1 MTRYD
6 RYGLTASTTEQQKQP
21 TEQQSRDSSTAM
33 TDEELLLLERAN
45 AERDEIFLRYDH
57 GRKCDSIDAWED
69 PMFEIYT
76 QADRYGFLHPVAL
89 PPTSQSKETEVLL
102 RRKTEMERVK
112 KWVKMHKNWGSA
124 ATKENLRRRV
134 MKGIPDRMRSAIWR
148 KLLDLDRQVLDNPGM
163 YGRMLECARAHSPD
177 IRQID
182 FDVNRQFRN
191 HVFFRER
198 YSVKQQSL
206 FRVLA
211 AYSMYNTEV
220 GYCQGMSTVAA
231 VLLMYFDEEDTFWA
245 LDVLM
250 TNVRYAMHGL
260 YIVGFPKLMRF
271 LEHHDKIL
279 SKCLPKLKKHLDK
292 HDVHSVLYSLKWF
305 FVIFIE
311 RIPFSLCLRVWDIY
325 MMFGERVLTAMAY
338 TILKIHKS
346 ALLRMK
352 DMDEVTDFLQTRLH
366 QKFGYDDDHV
376 IKVLQNSL
384 DELKRLKLLNLPPP
398 SANELPTV
406 PRGQAVEPSTKARI
420 GHRNEQFSEREIALK
435 ETVLYRSE
443 SKNDEDDGNEQYNN
457 GVQGS
462 AVGTDRTATAAD
474 EDDERTE
481 EGYDDITDD
490 TFSQI
495 QTGVSTGSLRTIQS
509 FTTFDTGTSLATS
522 LNSLVIIDSFD
533 DYLSDMDGG
542 SITKHSLTGTSV
554 TSTNDISLTSYD
566 RTCDILRLQSTTTTG
581 QQQTGRDPPPAG
593 TTSAVLLLD
602 QLAAQ
607 LSDEELSS
615 YGAAVELML
624 DDEEVVD
631 GSSSAARMLVDRGDV
646 GERVTEE
653 LERVPDPALP
663 NGHDTDGEAGFALDD
678 ASDQQPA
685 DEEDE
690 DELTEKQLSF

>member
-1 MTRYD
+1 MPTLRPSMTRYD
-6 RYGLTASTTEQQKQP
+6 RYGLTASTEQQKQS
-21 TEQQSRDSSTAM
+21 TEQQQQVRDSGGDSTTM

-45 AERDEIFLRYDH
+45 AERDEIFLRYDR
-57 GRKCDSIDAWED
+57 GRKCDNIDVWED

-89 PPTSQSKETEVLL
+89 SPTGHTKEAEILL
-102 RRKTEMERVK
+102 QHKTEMERVK

-134 MKGIPDRMRSAIWR
+134 MKGIPDRMRAAIWR
-148 KLLDLDRQVLDNPGM
+148 KLLDLDRQVQDNPGM
-163 YGRMLECARAHSPD
+163 YERMLECARARSPD

-191 HVFFRER
+191 HVFYRER

-211 AYSMYNTEV
+211 AYSMYNTEI

-250 TNVRYAMHGL
+250 TNARYAMHGL

-279 SKCLPKLKKHLDK
+279 TKCLPKLKKHLDK

-346 ALLRMK
+346 AILRMK

-366 QKFGYDDDHV
+366 KKFGYEDDHV

-384 DELKRLKLLNLPPP
+384 DELKRLKLLNLPPAA
-398 SANELPTV
+398 ANELPTV
-406 PRGQAVEPSTKARI
+406 PRGQTVEPSTKARI

-443 SKNDEDDGNEQYNN
+443 SKNDEDDGDEQYNN
-457 GVQGS
+457 GVDGQ
-462 AVGTDRTATAAD
+462 VVCTDRTATAD
-474 EDDERTE
+474 DDDDERTE
-481 EGYDDITDD
+481 KDYDDITDD
-490 TFSQI
+490 AVSQLH
-495 QTGVSTGSLRTIQS
+495 TGVSTGSLRTIQS

-533 DYLSDMDGG
+533 DYCDNDR
-542 SITKHSLTGTSV
+542 IIEE
-554 TSTNDISLTSYD
+554 ST
-566 RTCDILRLQSTTTTG
+566 RL
-581 QQQTGRDPPPAG
+581 
-593 TTSAVLLLD
+593 
-602 QLAAQ
+602 
-607 LSDEELSS
+607 
-615 YGAAVELML
+615 
-624 DDEEVVD
+624 
-631 GSSSAARMLVDRGDV
+631 
-646 GERVTEE
+646 
-653 LERVPDPALP
+653 
-663 NGHDTDGEAGFALDD
+663 
-678 ASDQQPA
+678 
-685 DEEDE
+685 
-690 DELTEKQLSF
+690 

>member
-6 RYGLTASTTEQQKQP
+6 RYSLSTDQQQQKQTLNSP
-21 TEQQSRDSSTAM
+21 SAAAAADRKLDTVAVAPGTTM

-45 AERDEIFLRYDH
+45 AERDEIFLRYDQ

-69 PMFEIYT
+69 PMFEVYT
-76 QADRYGFLHPVAL
+76 QADRYGFLHPVA
-89 PPTSQSKETEVLL
+89 PAQSKEAELL
-102 RRKTEMERVK
+102 QHRIEMERVK
-112 KWVKMHKNWGSA
+112 KWVKMHKNWDAA

-148 KLLDLDRQVLDNPGM
+148 KLLDLDRQIRENGGM
-163 YGRMLECARAHSPD
+163 YDRMLDCARRHSPD

-191 HVFFRER
+191 HVFYRER

-250 TNVRYAMHGL
+250 TNQRYAMHGL

-271 LEHHDKIL
+271 LAHHDRIL
-279 SKCLPKLKKHLDK
+279 TKCLPKVKKHLDK
-292 HDVHSVLYSLKWF
+292 HEVHSVLYSLKWF

-325 MMFGERVLTAMAY
+325 MMYGERVLTAMAY
-338 TILKIHKS
+338 TILKVHKTK
-346 ALLRMK
+346 LLRMK
-352 DMDEVTDFLQTRLH
+352 DMDQVTDFLQTSLH
-366 QKFGYDDDHV
+366 KQFGYDDDYV
-376 IKVLQNSL
+376 IKALQSSM
-384 DELKRLKLLNLPPP
+384 DELKKLKLLNLPPP
-398 SANELPTV
+398 SANELPTM
-406 PRGQAVEPSTKARI
+406 PRGQTVEPSTKARI

-443 SKNDEDDGNEQYNN
+443 SKNEEEEEQYNN
-457 GVQGS
+457 GVQG
-462 AVGTDRTATAAD
+462 AGDRAATAED

-481 EGYDDITDD
+481 KDYDDITED
-490 TFSQI
+490 TVSQLH
-495 QTGVSTGSLRTIQS
+495 TV
-509 FTTFDTGTSLATS
+509 
-522 LNSLVIIDSFD
+522 
-533 DYLSDMDGG
+533 SDMDGG

-566 RTCDILRLQSTTTTG
+566 RTCDIFRLQASG
-581 QQQTGRDPPPAG
+581 QHPSSRDPPPAG

-624 DDEEVVD
+624 DDEEDD
-631 GSSSAARMLVDRGDV
+631 GAAEAGNPVQRTKERDTGDDVSLVPEESEERELDPMEQSA
-646 GERVTEE
+646 T
-653 LERVPDPALP
+653 DPSP
-663 NGHDTDGEAGFALDD
+663 NGQTNPTIMLHSPEQ
-678 ASDQQPA
+678 QQPA
-685 DEEDE
+685 VDEEDE

>member
-6 RYGLTASTTEQQKQP
+6 RYSLSTDQQQQKQTLNP
-21 TEQQSRDSSTAM
+21 PSAAAAADRRLDTVAVASRTTM

-45 AERDEIFLRYDH
+45 AERDEIFLRYDQ

-69 PMFEIYT
+69 PMFEVYT
-76 QADRYGFLHPVAL
+76 QADRYGFLHPVA
-89 PPTSQSKETEVLL
+89 PAQSKEAELL
-102 RRKTEMERVK
+102 QHRIEMERVK
-112 KWVKMHKNWGSA
+112 KWVKMHKNWDAA

-148 KLLDLDRQVLDNPGM
+148 KLLDLDRQIRENGGM
-163 YGRMLECARAHSPD
+163 YDRMLDCARRHSPD

-191 HVFFRER
+191 HVFYRER

-250 TNVRYAMHGL
+250 TNQRYAMHGL

-271 LEHHDKIL
+271 LAHHDRIL
-279 SKCLPKLKKHLDK
+279 TKCLPKVKKHLDK
-292 HDVHSVLYSLKWF
+292 HEVHSVLYSLKWF

-325 MMFGERVLTAMAY
+325 MMYGERVLTAMAY
-338 TILKIHKS
+338 TILKVHKTK
-346 ALLRMK
+346 LLRMK
-352 DMDEVTDFLQTRLH
+352 DMDQVTDFLQTSLH
-366 QKFGYDDDHV
+366 KQFGYDDDYV
-376 IKVLQNSL
+376 IKALQSSM
-384 DELKRLKLLNLPPP
+384 DELKKLKLLNLPPP
-398 SANELPTV
+398 SANELPTM
-406 PRGQAVEPSTKARI
+406 PRGQTVEPSTKARI

-443 SKNDEDDGNEQYNN
+443 SKNEEEEEQYNN
-457 GVQGS
+457 GVQG
-462 AVGTDRTATAAD
+462 AGDRAATAED

-481 EGYDDITDD
+481 KDYDDITED
-490 TFSQI
+490 TVSQLH
-495 QTGVSTGSLRTIQS
+495 TV
-509 FTTFDTGTSLATS
+509 
-522 LNSLVIIDSFD
+522 
-533 DYLSDMDGG
+533 SDMDGG

-566 RTCDILRLQSTTTTG
+566 RTCDIFRLQASG
-581 QQQTGRDPPPAG
+581 QHPSSRDPPPTG

-624 DDEEVVD
+624 DDEEDD
-631 GSSSAARMLVDRGDV
+631 GAAEAGNPVQMTKERDTGDDVSLVPEESEERELDPMEQSA
-646 GERVTEE
+646 T
-653 LERVPDPALP
+653 DPSP
-663 NGHDTDGEAGFALDD
+663 NGQTNPTIMLHSPEQ
-678 ASDQQPA
+678 QQPA
-685 DEEDE
+685 VDEEDE

>member
-6 RYGLTASTTEQQKQP
+6 RYSLSTDQQQQKQTLNP
-21 TEQQSRDSSTAM
+21 PAAAADRKLDTVAVAPGTTM

-45 AERDEIFLRYDH
+45 AERDEIFLRYDQ

-69 PMFEIYT
+69 PMFEVYT
-76 QADRYGFLHPVAL
+76 QADRYGFLHPVA
-89 PPTSQSKETEVLL
+89 PAQSKEAELL
-102 RRKTEMERVK
+102 QHRIEMERVK
-112 KWVKMHKNWGSA
+112 KWVKMHKNWDAA

-148 KLLDLDRQVLDNPGM
+148 KLLDLDRQIRENGGM
-163 YGRMLECARAHSPD
+163 YDRMLDCARRHSPD

-191 HVFFRER
+191 HVFYRER

-250 TNVRYAMHGL
+250 TNQRYAMHGL

-271 LEHHDKIL
+271 LAHHDRIL
-279 SKCLPKLKKHLDK
+279 TKCLPKVKKHLDK
-292 HDVHSVLYSLKWF
+292 HEVHSVLYSLKWF

-325 MMFGERVLTAMAY
+325 MMYGERVLTAMAY
-338 TILKIHKS
+338 TILKVHKTK
-346 ALLRMK
+346 LLRMK
-352 DMDEVTDFLQTRLH
+352 DMDQVTDFLQTSLH
-366 QKFGYDDDHV
+366 KQFGYDDDYV
-376 IKVLQNSL
+376 IKALQSSM
-384 DELKRLKLLNLPPP
+384 DELKKLKLLNLPPP
-398 SANELPTV
+398 SANELPTM
-406 PRGQAVEPSTKARI
+406 PRGQTVEPSTKARI

-443 SKNDEDDGNEQYNN
+443 SKNEEEEEQYNN
-457 GVQGS
+457 GVQG
-462 AVGTDRTATAAD
+462 AGDRAATAED

-481 EGYDDITDD
+481 KDYDDITED
-490 TFSQI
+490 TVSQLH
-495 QTGVSTGSLRTIQS
+495 TGVSTSSLRTIQS

-533 DYLSDMDGG
+533 DYCDNDR
-542 SITKHSLTGTSV
+542 IIEE
-554 TSTNDISLTSYD
+554 ST
-566 RTCDILRLQSTTTTG
+566 RL
-581 QQQTGRDPPPAG
+581 
-593 TTSAVLLLD
+593 
-602 QLAAQ
+602 
-607 LSDEELSS
+607 
-615 YGAAVELML
+615 
-624 DDEEVVD
+624 
-631 GSSSAARMLVDRGDV
+631 
-646 GERVTEE
+646 
-653 LERVPDPALP
+653 
-663 NGHDTDGEAGFALDD
+663 
-678 ASDQQPA
+678 
-685 DEEDE
+685 
-690 DELTEKQLSF
+690 

>member
-6 RYGLTASTTEQQKQP
+6 RYSLSSDQQQKQREHSP
-21 TEQQSRDSSTAM
+21 PAAEQCQNRDVVAVGCTAM

-45 AERDEIFLRYDH
+45 AERDEIFLRYDQ

-69 PMFEIYT
+69 PLFEIYT
-76 QADRYGFLHPVAL
+76 HSDRYGFLHPVA
-89 PPTSQSKETEVLL
+89 PKQSKETEQIQH
-102 RRKTEMERVK
+102 KIEMERVK
-112 KWVKMHKNWGSA
+112 KWVKMHKNWSST

-148 KLLDLDRQVLDNPGM
+148 KLLDLDLHIAKNLGV
-163 YGRMLECARAHSPD
+163 YERMLQCARQHSPD

-191 HVFFRER
+191 HLFYRDR

-250 TNVRYAMHGL
+250 TNPRYAMHGL

-271 LEHHDKIL
+271 LAHHDKIL
-279 SKCLPKLKKHLDK
+279 TRCLPKLKKHLDK
-292 HDVHSVLYSLKWF
+292 HEVHSVLYSLKWF

-325 MMFGERVLTAMAY
+325 MMFGERVLTAMSY
-338 TILKIHKS
+338 TILKIHKTK
-346 ALLRMK
+346 LVRMK
-352 DMDEVTDFLQTRLH
+352 DMDQVTDFLQTSLH
-366 QKFGYDDDHV
+366 KQFGYDDDYV
-376 IKVLQNSL
+376 IKVLQNSM
-384 DELKRLKLLNLPPP
+384 DELKKLKLLNMPPA
-398 SANELPTV
+398 SANELPTL
-406 PRGQAVEPSTKARI
+406 PRGQTVELSAKAKI
-420 GHRNEQFSEREIALK
+420 GHRNEQFSDREIALK

-443 SKNDEDDGNEQYNN
+443 SKNEEEDEQYNN
-457 GVQGS
+457 GEVVRDR
-462 AVGTDRTATAAD
+462 AAITGTEED
-474 EDDERTE
+474 DDERTE
-481 EGYDDITDD
+481 KDYDDITED
-490 TFSQI
+490 TVSQLH
-495 QTGVSTGSLRTIQS
+495 TV
-509 FTTFDTGTSLATS
+509 
-522 LNSLVIIDSFD
+522 
-533 DYLSDMDGG
+533 SDMDGG

-566 RTCDILRLQSTTTTG
+566 RTCDIFRLQTSG
-581 QQQTGRDPPPAG
+581 QHQSSRDLPPAG
-593 TTSAVLLLD
+593 TTSAVLMFD

-624 DDEEVVD
+624 DDEGVLDEAETNRPVTMMVD
-631 GSSSAARMLVDRGDV
+631 KDGGDNSSTGP
-646 GERVTEE
+646 EE
-653 LERVPDPALP
+653 LVEELAPTLVQSLTDPVL
-663 NGHDTDGEAGFALDD
+663 NGSAHPA
-678 ASDQQPA
+678 DQQTI

-690 DELTEKQLSF
+690 DELTEKQLSC

>member
-6 RYGLTASTTEQQKQP
+6 RYSLSTDQQQQKQTLNP
-21 TEQQSRDSSTAM
+21 PSAAAAADRKLDTVAVAPGTTM

-45 AERDEIFLRYDH
+45 AERDEIFLRYDQ

-69 PMFEIYT
+69 PMFEVYT
-76 QADRYGFLHPVAL
+76 QADRYGFLHPVA
-89 PPTSQSKETEVLL
+89 PAQSKEAELL
-102 RRKTEMERVK
+102 QHRIEMERVK
-112 KWVKMHKNWGSA
+112 KWVKMHKNWDAA

-148 KLLDLDRQVLDNPGM
+148 KLLDLDRQIRENGGM
-163 YGRMLECARAHSPD
+163 YDRMLDCARRHSPD

-191 HVFFRER
+191 HVFYRER

-250 TNVRYAMHGL
+250 TNQRYAMHGL

-271 LEHHDKIL
+271 LAHHDRIL
-279 SKCLPKLKKHLDK
+279 TKCLPKVKKHLDK
-292 HDVHSVLYSLKWF
+292 HEVHSVLYSLKWF

-325 MMFGERVLTAMAY
+325 MMYGERVLTAMAY
-338 TILKIHKS
+338 TILKVHKTK
-346 ALLRMK
+346 LLRMK
-352 DMDEVTDFLQTRLH
+352 DMDQVTDFLQTSLH
-366 QKFGYDDDHV
+366 KQFGYDDDYV
-376 IKVLQNSL
+376 IKALQSSM
-384 DELKRLKLLNLPPP
+384 DELKKLKLLNLPPP
-398 SANELPTV
+398 SANELPTM
-406 PRGQAVEPSTKARI
+406 PRGQTVEPSTKARI

-443 SKNDEDDGNEQYNN
+443 SKNEEEEEQYNN
-457 GVQGS
+457 GVQG
-462 AVGTDRTATAAD
+462 AGDRAATAED

-481 EGYDDITDD
+481 KDYDDITED
-490 TFSQI
+490 TVSQLH
-495 QTGVSTGSLRTIQS
+495 TV
-509 FTTFDTGTSLATS
+509 
-522 LNSLVIIDSFD
+522 
-533 DYLSDMDGG
+533 SDMDGG

-566 RTCDILRLQSTTTTG
+566 RTCDIFRLQASG
-581 QQQTGRDPPPAG
+581 QHPSSRDPPPAG

-624 DDEEVVD
+624 DDEEDD
-631 GSSSAARMLVDRGDV
+631 GAAEAGNPVQRTKERDTGDDVSLVPEESEERELDPMEQSA
-646 GERVTEE
+646 T
-653 LERVPDPALP
+653 DPSP
-663 NGHDTDGEAGFALDD
+663 NGQTNPTIMLHSPEQ
-678 ASDQQPA
+678 QQPA
-685 DEEDE
+685 VDEEDE

>member
-6 RYGLTASTTEQQKQP
+6 RYGLSSDQQQKQREAPTAATTEQCQI
-21 TEQQSRDSSTAM
+21 RDAVVVGCTAM

-45 AERDEIFLRYDH
+45 AERDEIFLRYDQ
-57 GRKCDSIDAWED
+57 GRKCDNIDAWED
-69 PMFEIYT
+69 PLFEVYT
-76 QADRYGFLHPVAL
+76 QADRYGFLHPVA
-89 PPTSQSKETEVLL
+89 PKQSKETEQLQH
-102 RRKTEMERVK
+102 KIEMERVK
-112 KWVKMHKNWGSA
+112 KWVKMNKNWTSA

-134 MKGIPDRMRSAIWR
+134 MKGIPDRMRSPIWR
-148 KLLDLDRQVLDNPGM
+148 KLLELDRQIKENMGM
-163 YGRMLECARAHSPD
+163 YEQMLECARRHSPD

-191 HVFFRER
+191 HLFYRER

-211 AYSMYNTEV
+211 AYSMYNTEI

-250 TNVRYAMHGL
+250 THPRYAMHGL

-271 LEHHDKIL
+271 LAHHDKIL
-279 SKCLPKLKKHLDK
+279 TKCLPKLKKHLDK
-292 HDVHSVLYSLKWF
+292 HEVHSVLYSLKWF

-338 TILKIHKS
+338 TILKIHKNKII
-346 ALLRMK
+346 RMK
-352 DMDEVTDFLQTRLH
+352 DMDQVTDFLQTSLH
-366 QKFGYDDDHV
+366 KQFGYDDDSV
-376 IKVLQNSL
+376 IKVLQNSM
-384 DELKRLKLLNLPPP
+384 DELKKLKLLNMPPA
-398 SANELPTV
+398 SANELPTL
-406 PRGQAVEPSTKARI
+406 PRGQTVEPSAKARI
-420 GHRNEQFSEREIALK
+420 GHRNEQFSEREITLK
-435 ETVLYRSE
+435 ETVLYRTE
-443 SKNDEDDGNEQYNN
+443 SKNEEDEQYNN
-457 GVQGS
+457 GEV
-462 AVGTDRTATAAD
+462 VRDRTATAPEE

-481 EGYDDITDD
+481 KDYDDITED
-490 TFSQI
+490 TVSQL
-495 QTGVSTGSLRTIQS
+495 QTV
-509 FTTFDTGTSLATS
+509 
-522 LNSLVIIDSFD
+522 
-533 DYLSDMDGG
+533 SDMDGG

-566 RTCDILRLQSTTTTG
+566 RTCDIFRLQTSG
-581 QQQTGRDPPPAG
+581 QQQSGRDLPPAG
-593 TTSAVLLLD
+593 TASAVLMLD

-624 DDEEVVD
+624 DDDDDNEVDPNLSVKMMVDKDAGDNTSNGHVEEL
-631 GSSSAARMLVDRGDV
+631 A
-646 GERVTEE
+646 EE
-653 LERVPDPALP
+653 LEPMLLQSLADPAQ
-663 NGHDTDGEAGFALDD
+663 NGQTDPLILQS
-678 ASDQQPA
+678 SDQQTI

>member
-6 RYGLTASTTEQQKQP
+6 RYSLSSDQQQKQREHSP
-21 TEQQSRDSSTAM
+21 PAAEQCQNRDVVAVGCTAM

-45 AERDEIFLRYDH
+45 AERDEIFLRYDQ

-69 PMFEIYT
+69 PLFEIYT
-76 QADRYGFLHPVAL
+76 HSDRYGFLHPVA
-89 PPTSQSKETEVLL
+89 PKQSKETEQIQH
-102 RRKTEMERVK
+102 KIEMERVK
-112 KWVKMHKNWGSA
+112 KWVKMHKNWSST

-148 KLLDLDRQVLDNPGM
+148 KLLDLDLHIAKNLGV
-163 YGRMLECARAHSPD
+163 YERMLQCARQHSPD

-191 HVFFRER
+191 HLFYRDR
-198 YSVKQQSL
+198 YSMKQQSL

-250 TNVRYAMHGL
+250 TNPRYAMHGL

-271 LEHHDKIL
+271 LAHHDKIL
-279 SKCLPKLKKHLDK
+279 TRCLPKLKKHLDK
-292 HDVHSVLYSLKWF
+292 HEVHSVLYSLKWF

-325 MMFGERVLTAMAY
+325 MMFGERVLTAMSY
-338 TILKIHKS
+338 TILKIHKTK
-346 ALLRMK
+346 LVRMK
-352 DMDEVTDFLQTRLH
+352 DMDQVTDFLQTSLH
-366 QKFGYDDDHV
+366 KQFGYDDDYV
-376 IKVLQNSL
+376 IKVLQNSM
-384 DELKRLKLLNLPPP
+384 DELKKLKLLNMPPA
-398 SANELPTV
+398 SANELPTL
-406 PRGQAVEPSTKARI
+406 PRGQTVELSAKAKI
-420 GHRNEQFSEREIALK
+420 GHRNEQFSDREIALK

-443 SKNDEDDGNEQYNN
+443 SKNEEENEQYNN
-457 GVQGS
+457 GEVVRDR
-462 AVGTDRTATAAD
+462 AAITGTEED
-474 EDDERTE
+474 DDERTE
-481 EGYDDITDD
+481 KDYDDITED
-490 TFSQI
+490 TVSQLH
-495 QTGVSTGSLRTIQS
+495 TV
-509 FTTFDTGTSLATS
+509 
-522 LNSLVIIDSFD
+522 
-533 DYLSDMDGG
+533 SDMDGG

-566 RTCDILRLQSTTTTG
+566 RTCDIFRLQTSG
-581 QQQTGRDPPPAG
+581 QHQSSRDLPPAG
-593 TTSAVLLLD
+593 TTSAVLMFD

-624 DDEEVVD
+624 DDEGVLDEAETNRPVMMMVD
-631 GSSSAARMLVDRGDV
+631 KEGGDNSSTGP
-646 GERVTEE
+646 EE
-653 LERVPDPALP
+653 LVEELAPTLVQSLTDPVL
-663 NGHDTDGEAGFALDD
+663 NGSTHPA
-678 ASDQQPA
+678 DQQTI

-690 DELTEKQLSF
+690 DELTEKQLSC

>member
-6 RYGLTASTTEQQKQP
+6 RYSLSTDQQQQKQTLNP
-21 TEQQSRDSSTAM
+21 PSAAAAADRKLDTVAVAPGTTM

-45 AERDEIFLRYDH
+45 AERDEIFLRYDQ

-69 PMFEIYT
+69 PMFEVYT
-76 QADRYGFLHPVAL
+76 QADRYGFLHPVA
-89 PPTSQSKETEVLL
+89 PAQSKEAELL
-102 RRKTEMERVK
+102 QHRIEMERVK
-112 KWVKMHKNWGSA
+112 KWVKMHKNWDAA

-148 KLLDLDRQVLDNPGM
+148 KLLDLDRQIRDNGGM
-163 YGRMLECARAHSPD
+163 YDRMLDCARRHSPD

-191 HVFFRER
+191 HVFYRER

-250 TNVRYAMHGL
+250 TNQRYAMHGL

-271 LEHHDKIL
+271 LAHHDRIL
-279 SKCLPKLKKHLDK
+279 TKCLPKVKKHLDK
-292 HDVHSVLYSLKWF
+292 HEVHSVLYSLKWF

-325 MMFGERVLTAMAY
+325 MMYGERVLTAMAY
-338 TILKIHKS
+338 TILKVHKTK
-346 ALLRMK
+346 LLRMK
-352 DMDEVTDFLQTRLH
+352 DMDQVTDFLQTSLH
-366 QKFGYDDDHV
+366 KQFGYDDDYV
-376 IKVLQNSL
+376 IKALQSSM
-384 DELKRLKLLNLPPP
+384 DELKKLKLLNLPPP
-398 SANELPTV
+398 SANELPTM
-406 PRGQAVEPSTKARI
+406 PRGQTVEPSTKARI

-443 SKNDEDDGNEQYNN
+443 SKNEEEEEQYNN
-457 GVQGS
+457 GVQG
-462 AVGTDRTATAAD
+462 AGDRAATAED

-481 EGYDDITDD
+481 KDYDDITED
-490 TFSQI
+490 TVSQLH
-495 QTGVSTGSLRTIQS
+495 TGLQRLPKNARIVK
-509 FTTFDTGTSLATS
+509 
-522 LNSLVIIDSFD
+522 V
-533 DYLSDMDGG
+533 SDMDGG

-566 RTCDILRLQSTTTTG
+566 RTCDIFRLQASG
-581 QQQTGRDPPPAG
+581 QHPSSRDPPPAG

-624 DDEEVVD
+624 DDEEDD
-631 GSSSAARMLVDRGDV
+631 GAAEPGNPVQRTKERDTGDDVSLVPEESEERELDPMEQSATDPSLSGQTNPTIMLHSP
-646 GERVTEE
+646 EQ
-653 LERVPDPALP
+653 
-663 NGHDTDGEAGFALDD
+663 
-678 ASDQQPA
+678 QQPA
-685 DEEDE
+685 VDEEDE

>member
-6 RYGLTASTTEQQKQP
+6 RYSLSSDQQQQQQHQQQQKQK
-21 TEQQSRDSSTAM
+21 EQNRQELGDVILVGSTAM

-45 AERDEIFLRYDH
+45 AERDEIFLRYDQ

-69 PMFEIYT
+69 PLFEVYT
-76 QADRYGFLHPVAL
+76 QADRYGFLHPVA
-89 PPTSQSKETEVLL
+89 PKQSKEAELL
-102 RRKTEMERVK
+102 HHKIEMERLK
-112 KWVKMHKNWGSA
+112 KWVKMDKNWDGA
-124 ATKENLRRRV
+124 ATKKNLPRRI

-148 KLLDLDRQVLDNPGM
+148 KLLDLDRQIRENVGM
-163 YGRMLECARAHSPD
+163 YERMLQCARQHSPD

-191 HVFFRER
+191 HLFYRER

-211 AYSMYNTEV
+211 AYSMYNTEI

-250 TNVRYAMHGL
+250 TSPRYAMHGL

-271 LEHHDKIL
+271 LAHHDRIL
-279 SKCLPKLKKHLDK
+279 TKCMPSLKKHLDK
-292 HDVHSVLYSLKWF
+292 HEVHSVLYSLKWF

-325 MMFGERVLTAMAY
+325 MMFGERVLTVMAY

-346 ALLRMK
+346 KLLRMK
-352 DMDEVTDFLQTRLH
+352 DMDQVTDFLQTSLH
-366 QKFGYDDDHV
+366 KQFGYDDDHV
-376 IKVLQNSL
+376 IKVLQSSM
-384 DELKRLKLLNLPPP
+384 DELKKLKLLNLPPA

-406 PRGQAVEPSTKARI
+406 PRGQTVVEPSAQAKI

-443 SKNDEDDGNEQYNN
+443 SKNEEEEDDDEQYNN
-457 GVQGS
+457 GRAGGGG
-462 AVGTDRTATAAD
+462 AAATAAD
-474 EDDERTE
+474 DEDEDERTE
-481 EGYDDITDD
+481 KDYDDITED
-490 TFSQI
+490 TVSQLH
-495 QTGVSTGSLRTIQS
+495 TV
-509 FTTFDTGTSLATS
+509 
-522 LNSLVIIDSFD
+522 
-533 DYLSDMDGG
+533 SDMDGTG
-542 SITKHSLTGTSV
+542 SITKQSLTGTSV

-566 RTCDILRLQSTTTTG
+566 RTCDIFRLQASG
-581 QQQTGRDPPPAG
+581 QQHPSSRELPPTG
-593 TTSAVLLLD
+593 TTSAVLMLD

-615 YGAAVELML
+615 YGAAVDLML
-624 DDEEVVD
+624 DDDDLD
-631 GSSSAARMLVDRGDV
+631 GAAGD
-646 GERVTEE
+646 
-653 LERVPDPALP
+653 
-663 NGHDTDGEAGFALDD
+663 
-678 ASDQQPA
+678 DQQRMMIDKDAAETVHEDMEEENPLVFEPVTDPIHNGLQPEPLTILLRTLDQPQDA
-685 DEEDE
+685 IDEEDE